1 MKAIAFVFLHKAG
14 CRKTK
19 NKQVLK
25 QHTVSMMMQCQTA
38 GVIKKTG

>member
-1 MKAIAFVFLHKAG
+1 MKAKAFVFLHKAG

-19 NKQVLK
+19 NKRALQ
-25 QHTVSMMMQCQTA
+25 QNTVSMMMQCQTA